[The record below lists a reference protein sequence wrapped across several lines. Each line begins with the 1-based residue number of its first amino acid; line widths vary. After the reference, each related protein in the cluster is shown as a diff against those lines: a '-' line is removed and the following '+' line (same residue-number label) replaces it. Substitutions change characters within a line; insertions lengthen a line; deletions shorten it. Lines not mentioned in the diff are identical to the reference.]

1 MCALWCFGYLNTA
14 SFIYMNALSFS
25 PRPPKLNR
33 NHTPTPPKKVAI
45 DLTEKGE
52 QQREQIQEA
61 VFSFLA
67 LLRQRA
73 NGNGG
78 AGIPRYVFEECKALA
93 DIAWRFQVRFLEVGG
108 LGVWGCL
115 YGRVGWHGCGWGF
128 YAHTTPGLHKK
139 KHTHNQTQNTVFR
152 RKASPSPSP
161 ARSSTTC
168 RSSTRP
174 SICRGPRGCLR

>member
-1 MCALWCFGYLNTA
+1 
-14 SFIYMNALSFS
+14 MNALSFS

-139 KHTHNQTQNTVFR
+139 NTRTIKHKTRYLGEKRAHLPRQRARQQHAGVRPGPVFVG
-152 RKASPSPSP
+152 
-161 ARSSTTC
+161 ARAAV
-168 RSSTRP
+168 
-174 SICRGPRGCLR
+174 